1 MGDRE
6 ATSSTGISRYFEDG
20 SGYAPGNASSLF
32 WLIAFWLANERE
44 DVRRLVNTIYASATI
59 TDVSIDLTPQLN
71 ILEIAVSPIYQE
83 ILNNHHCDLADLK
96 LYDIFLSFD
105 AKCMNA
111 SIEEAEEENG

>member
-6 ATSSTGISRYFEDG
+6 ATSSTGIFRYFEDG

-59 TDVSIDLTPQLN
+59 TDVSINLIPQLN
-71 ILEIAVSPIYQE
+71 TFKTAFSLIYQE
-83 ILNNHHCDLADLK
+83 ILDNLHCDLAGLK
-96 LYDIFLSFD
+96 LYGIFLSFD